1 MALQLPRCAECG
13 APIRSREDE
22 TCSYCGA
29 ALPWELW
36 DEISNRRIELVEVD
50 ALSFEAAIYRVE
62 RSREFAGASLRA
74 TRARRRGRPR
84 PPRTDEHGN
93 VVQEASAEA
102 ALAFVGGFVLMVVV
116 IILTKGRGLSW
127 LIAPAAYGALLS
139 AIQWRKRSRA
149 WERFRR
155 KRRASRERGRSVPIA
170 AGVLEVGPPREH
182 ATHPERERVRTVV
195 LHTLKGEHLVVA
207 PEELA
212 IEAGD
217 VGIATVRG
225 VELAAFQTMS
235 HLRLDAGS

>member
-50 ALSFEAAIYRVE
+50 TLSFEAAIYRVE

-93 VVQEASAEA
+93 VVQAASAET

-127 LIAPAAYGALLS
+127 LIAPAPTAPSSPRSSGAS
-139 AIQWRKRSRA
+139 AA
-149 WERFRR
+149 
-155 KRRASRERGRSVPIA
+155 AHGSVS
-170 AGVLEVGPPREH
+170 GGSEGPPGSGEGASPSPRACWRSAPARARAAPSASE
-182 ATHPERERVRTVV
+182 VRTVV

-207 PEELA
+207 SEDLA

-225 VELAAFQTMS
+225 VELAAFQIMS
-235 HLRLDAGS
+235 RLRLDAGA